1 MRRARAAAIALGAVL
16 GSGCAGD
23 YVSRTRAMREAY
35 QAGDHERAAALAGE
49 EVRRGPERDRLL
61 ALLDQGMILHAGRR
75 WEESLPVLARAE
87 RLAASLE
94 AISVSEEG
102 RALLENEQARAYRG
116 EDFEKLMINVVQA
129 LNYAALGED
138 EDALVEVRRVDERLR
153 KMVQEEKKPYQQLA
167 VARYLGGVLW
177 EDSGNPDS
185 AYIDYADALRL
196 APELGP
202 LAEPALRL
210 ARATGRA
217 DEADAL
223 AAARPALGADPLGAE
238 EGQVVLVLEAGLSP
252 EKRSSRQGAGPE
264 LLVVPVYVTR
274 PWVRDAATLE
284 AGARRADAVTVTS
297 IEEVAQVH
305 LSERIGRIAA
315 KAVAST
321 VLKGGVAAAVG
332 EATDSE
338 VLGWLTFLA
347 LTSTSEA
354 DRRSWLSLP
363 AELQVARLRLPAGTH
378 EVEIR
383 SGGKVLR
390 RTVAVRP
397 GRVTL
402 LVERRY

>member
-1 MRRARAAAIALGAVL
+1 MRRARAAAMALGAVL
-16 GSGCAGD
+16 VSGCAGD

-35 QAGDHERAAALAGE
+35 QAGDHDRAAALAEE

-102 RALLENEQARAYRG
+102 RALLENERARAYRG

-129 LNYAALGED
+129 LNYAALGKD

-196 APELGP
+196 APGLGP

-297 IEEVAQVH
+297 LEDVAQVH

-321 VLKGGVAAAVG
+321 VVKGGVAAAVG

>member
-1 MRRARAAAIALGAVL
+1 MRRARAAAMALGAVL
-16 GSGCAGD
+16 LSGCAGD

-35 QAGDHERAAALAGE
+35 QAGDHDRAAALAE
-49 EVRRGPERDRLL
+49 AEVRRGPERDRLL
-61 ALLDQGMILHAGRR
+61 ALLDQGMILHAARR

-102 RALLENEQARAYRG
+102 RALLENERARAYRG

-129 LNYAALGED
+129 LNYAALGKD

-196 APELGP
+196 APDLGP

-217 DEADAL
+217 EEADAL

-297 IEEVAQVH
+297 LEEVAQVH

-315 KAVAST
+315 KAVVST
-321 VLKGGVAAAVG
+321 ALKGGVAAAVG

-363 AELQVARLRLPAGTH
+363 AELQVARLRVPAGTH
-378 EVEIR
+378 EVVLR

-390 RTVAVRP
+390 RTVVVRP
-397 GRVTL
+397 RRVAL

>member
-1 MRRARAAAIALGAVL
+1 MTRTGPAAVALGAVL
-16 GSGCAGD
+16 LSGCAGD

-35 QAGDHERAAALAGE
+35 QAYDHDRAAALAAE
-49 EVRRGPERDRLL
+49 EVRDGPERDRLL

-75 WEESLPVLARAE
+75 WEESIPVLARAE

-94 AISVSEEG
+94 AISVSEEA
-102 RALLENEQARAYRG
+102 RTLLENERTRAYRG

-129 LNYAALGED
+129 LNYASLGQD
-138 EDALVEVRRVDERLR
+138 DDALVEVRRVDERLR
-153 KMVQEEKKPYQQLA
+153 KMIQEEKKPYQRLA
-167 VARYLGGVLW
+167 IARYLAGALW

-185 AYIDYADALRL
+185 AYLDYADALRL
-196 APELGP
+196 APGLGP

-210 ARATGRA
+210 ARATGRL

-223 AAARPALGADPLGAE
+223 AEAHPGLGADPLGRE
-238 EGQVVLVLEAGLSP
+238 EGQLVLVLEAGLSP

-264 LLVVPVYVTR
+264 LLVVPIYVGR
-274 PWVRDAATLE
+274 PWARDAAAVE
-284 AGARRADAVTVTS
+284 AAARSTDAVTVTS
-297 IEEVAQVH
+297 IEDVAQVH
-305 LSERIGRIAA
+305 LSERIGRVTG
-315 KAVAST
+315 KALAST
-321 VLKGGVAAAVG
+321 VVKGGVAAAVG
-332 EATDSE
+332 GATDSE
-338 VLGWLTFLA
+338 LLGWVTFLA

-378 EVEIR
+378 QVVIR
-383 SGGKVLR
+383 SGGRELR
-390 RTVAVRP
+390 RTAEIRA